1 MPASCMHGVGVVVWP
16 GRRLL
21 LRPVSGE
28 LQPSAGSD
36 PDPGSRWPHGT
47 SQSAAPASSPR
58 ARLVQPP
65 RAARADLPIAR
76 PSLTSLAP
84 PPFPPPSPG
93 RDQRSLVEMSGDVL
107 HRPQSNRLQGRCKSA
122 RSLAHWARAAGWNAG
137 PECNNGRVPTVYRIA
152 AALKATTAARVLCPG
167 TGSP

>member
-21 LRPVSGE
+21 LRPVSGD
-28 LQPSAGSD
+28 LQPSAGPDPD

-76 PSLTSLAP
+76 PSPTSLAP
-84 PPFPPPSPG
+84 PPSPG
-93 RDQRSLVEMSGDVL
+93 REVRGRS
-107 HRPQSNRLQGRCKSA
+107 RCFSTA
-122 RSLAHWARAAGWNAG
+122 RRATGCRVAASPLAHSLTGRALRNGTRAPNA
-137 PECNNGRVPTVYRIA
+137 TMA
-152 AALKATTAARVLCPG
+152 AFRQCIELQQH
-167 TGSP
+167 

>member
-16 GRRLL
+16 GRLLL
-21 LRPVSGE
+21 LRPVAGE
-28 LQPSAGSD
+28 MQPSAGSDPD

-84 PPFPPPSPG
+84 PPPLPLTGSRSPG
-93 RDQRSLVEMSGDVL
+93 TLALLL

-122 RSLAHWARAAGWNAG
+122 RSLAHWARAAEWNAG

-152 AALKATTAARVLCPG
+152 AALKATTAARVLRPG
-167 TGSP
+167 TDSP

>member
-1 MPASCMHGVGVVVWP
+1 MPASCMHGVGMVVWP

-28 LQPSAGSD
+28 MQPSSGSDPD

-76 PSLTSLAP
+76 PSPTSLAP
-84 PPFPPPSPG
+84 PPFPSPSPG
-93 RDQRSLVEMSGDVL
+93 RDARGRS
-107 HRPQSNRLQGRCKSA
+107 RCFSTA
-122 RSLAHWARAAGWNAG
+122 RRATGCRVAASPLAHSLTGRALPNGTRAPNA
-137 PECNNGRVPTVYRIA
+137 TM
-152 AALKATTAARVLCPG
+152 AALRQCIELQQH
-167 TGSP
+167 